1 MSAYL
6 LLPLFRISTILR
18 CHKIRAH
25 YFAPTNQFLFDSVAR
40 LFAVINCASNFIIYC
55 MVGTQFRAEL
65 LLMVGYEVRSKISRI
80 EVVWES
86 FGKLMIGKAFI
97 LNPFAFE
104 YYLTRPIWPPI
115 YFPL

>member
-1 MSAYL
+1 MFPDLWWAYSRSQGRYLNIVYLLLSAYL

-65 LLMVGYEVRSKISRI
+65 LLMVGYEVRSEISRI
-80 EVVWES
+80 EVGSEGLAS
-86 FGKLMIGKAFI
+86 K
-97 LNPFAFE
+97 
-104 YYLTRPIWPPI
+104 
-115 YFPL
+115 

>member
-1 MSAYL
+1 M
-6 LLPLFRISTILR
+6 FRISTILR

-86 FGKLMIGKAFI
+86 FGKLIIGKAFI
-97 LNPFAFE
+97 LNPFA
-104 YYLTRPIWPPI
+104 I
-115 YFPL
+115 